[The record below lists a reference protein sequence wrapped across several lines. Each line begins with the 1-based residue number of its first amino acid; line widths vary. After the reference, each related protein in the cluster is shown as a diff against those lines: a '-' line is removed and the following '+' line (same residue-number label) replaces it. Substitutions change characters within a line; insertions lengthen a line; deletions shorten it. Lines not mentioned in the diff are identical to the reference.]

1 MTAPLHLDS
10 LFPSLDAI
18 PEQYR
23 PDAPIEQRD
32 YLVDGQLR
40 YWDGPLAPVRSPVFL
55 AEADGERQVI
65 LGSTPL
71 LDADAALAALD
82 AAVRAYDHGQGL
94 WPNLRVAERIQHVER
109 FLARMREQR
118 EAVVKLLMW
127 EIGKNL
133 KDSEKEFDRTCDY
146 IVDTIEAL
154 KELDRRSSRFE
165 LEQGTLGQIR
175 RVPLGVALCMG
186 PYNYPLNE
194 TFTTLIPALIMGN
207 TVVFKPAKFGVLL
220 IRPLLEAFRDSFPP
234 GVINVIYGRG
244 RETVSA
250 LMASGKV
257 DVFAFIGTHSGA
269 SDLKKLHPRPH
280 RLRAALGLDAK
291 NPGIVLPQVDLDN
304 AVSEAVTG
312 ALSFNGQRCTALKIL
327 FVHESVL
334 RPFLDKFSARL
345 ASLKPGMPWEPGVA
359 LTPLPEP
366 GKVDY
371 LEGLLNDALAKGAR
385 VVNAGGG
392 EHRQSFFYP
401 ALLSPVSPD
410 MRLYHEEQFGPLV
423 PVVPYRELDE
433 VIDYVL
439 RSDYGQQ
446 LSLFGND
453 PAQIGRL
460 VDAFANQVGRINVNA
475 QCQRGPDSYPF
486 NGRKNSAEGTL
497 SVHDALRVFSIRTLR
512 PATPRRTRPWSARSS
527 ATARRTSSPPTTSS
541 EAPVPLP
548 PGEGPAATSPTVRQA
563 AAAQQ
568 AAAPATPPARANPRN
583 QWPARVGTGCA
594 TARTPG

>member
-1 MTAPLHLDS
+1 MDRLLDS
-10 LFPSLDAI
+10 LFPAADDI
-18 PEQYR
+18 PEAWR
-23 PDAPIEQRD
+23 LGEPLEQRD
-32 YLVDGQLR
+32 YLVGGELR
-40 YWDGPLAPVRSPVFL
+40 RWSGPLATVRSPVWL
-55 AEADGERQVI
+55 KEGDGERQVI
-65 LGSTPL
+65 LGSAPL
-71 LDADAALAALD
+71 LDADTALTALD
-82 AAVRAYDHGQGL
+82 AAVQAYDKGRGT
-94 WPNLRVAERIQHVER
+94 WPTLRVAERIQHVES

-118 EAVVKLLMW
+118 TAVVKLLMW

-146 IVDTIEAL
+146 IVDTINAL
-154 KELDRRSSRFE
+154 KDLDRRSSRFE

-175 RVPLGVALCMG
+175 RAPLGVALCMG

-250 LMASGKV
+250 LMASGKI
-257 DVFAFIGTHSGA
+257 DVFAFIGTHKAA

-304 AVSEAVTG
+304 AVEEAITG

-327 FVHESVL
+327 FVHEDVVE
-334 RPFLDKFSARL
+334 PFLDRFQRKL
-345 ASLKPGMPWEPGVA
+345 AALKPGMPWEPGVA

-366 GKVDY
+366 GKIDY
-371 LEGLLNDALAKGAR
+371 LDGLVADATAKGAR
-385 VVNAGGG
+385 VLNEGGG
-392 EHRQSFFYP
+392 LSRGSFFYP
-401 ALLSPVSPD
+401 ALLYPVSAD
-410 MRLYHEEQFGPLV
+410 MRVYHEEQFGPLV
-423 PVVPYRELDE
+423 PVVPYRDLQT

-439 RSDYGQQ
+439 DSDYGQQ

-453 PAQIGRL
+453 PRTIGML
-460 VDAFANQVGRINVNA
+460 VDTFANQVGRINLNA
-475 QCQRGPDSYPF
+475 QCQRGPDTYPF

-497 SVHDALRVFSIRTLR
+497 SVHDALRVFSIRTLV
-512 PATPRRTRPWSARSS
+512 ATRF
-527 ATARRTSSPPTTSS
+527 
-541 EAPVPLP
+541 
-548 PGEGPAATSPTVRQA
+548 
-563 AAAQQ
+563 QQ
-568 AAAPATPPARANPRN
+568 ANKELISEIIRN
-583 QWPARVGTGCA
+583 RQSSFLT
-594 TARTPG
+594 TDYIF

>member
-1 MTAPLHLDS
+1 M
-10 LFPSLDAI
+10 
-18 PEQYR
+18 
-23 PDAPIEQRD
+23 
-32 YLVDGQLR
+32 
-40 YWDGPLAPVRSPVFL
+40 
-55 AEADGERQVI
+55 I

-269 SDLKKLHPRPH
+269 SDLKKLHPRP
-280 RLRAALGLDAK
+280 A
-291 NPGIVLPQVDLDN
+291 
-304 AVSEAVTG
+304 
-312 ALSFNGQRCTALKIL
+312 
-327 FVHESVL
+327 
-334 RPFLDKFSARL
+334 
-345 ASLKPGMPWEPGVA
+345 
-359 LTPLPEP
+359 
-366 GKVDY
+366 
-371 LEGLLNDALAKGAR
+371 
-385 VVNAGGG
+385 
-392 EHRQSFFYP
+392 
-401 ALLSPVSPD
+401 
-410 MRLYHEEQFGPLV
+410 
-423 PVVPYRELDE
+423 
-433 VIDYVL
+433 
-439 RSDYGQQ
+439 
-446 LSLFGND
+446 
-453 PAQIGRL
+453 
-460 VDAFANQVGRINVNA
+460 
-475 QCQRGPDSYPF
+475 
-486 NGRKNSAEGTL
+486 
-497 SVHDALRVFSIRTLR
+497 
-512 PATPRRTRPWSARSS
+512 
-527 ATARRTSSPPTTSS
+527 
-541 EAPVPLP
+541 
-548 PGEGPAATSPTVRQA
+548 
-563 AAAQQ
+563 
-568 AAAPATPPARANPRN
+568 PPARRPRPGREEPGYRPAAGRPG
-583 QWPARVGTGCA
+583 QRGERGGHRRAVLQRPALHRAEDPVQSTKACCDRSSTSSARAWPASSRACRGN
-594 TARTPG
+594 REWR

>member
-1 MTAPLHLDS
+1 MDHLLDS
-10 LFPSLDAI
+10 LFPAAGDVPTPWQLGE
-18 PEQYR
+18 PL
-23 PDAPIEQRD
+23 EQRD
-32 YLVDGQLR
+32 YLVHGELR
-40 YWDGPLAPVRSPVFL
+40 RWDGPLATVRSPVWL
-55 AEADGERQVI
+55 KEGDGERQVI
-65 LGSTPL
+65 LGSAPL
-71 LDADAALAALD
+71 LDADTALTALD
-82 AAVRAYDHGQGL
+82 AAVQAYDKGRGA
-94 WPNLRVAERIQHVER
+94 WPNMRVAERIQHVET

-118 EAVVKLLMW
+118 QAVVKLLMW

-146 IVDTIEAL
+146 IVDTINAL
-154 KELDRRSSRFE
+154 KDLDRRSSRFE

-175 RVPLGVALCMG
+175 RAPLGVALCMG

-257 DVFAFIGTHSGA
+257 DVFAFIGTHKAA

-304 AVSEAVTG
+304 AVEEAVTG

-327 FVHESVL
+327 FVHEDVVE
-334 RPFLDKFSARL
+334 PFLDKFQRKL
-345 ASLKPGMPWEPGVA
+345 AALKPGMPWEPGVA

-371 LEGLLNDALAKGAR
+371 LDALVADATAKGAR
-385 VVNAGGG
+385 VVNEGGG
-392 EHRQSFFYP
+392 HSRGSFFYP
-401 ALLSPVSPD
+401 ALLYPVTRD
-410 MRLYHEEQFGPLV
+410 MRVYHEEQFGPVV
-423 PVVPYRELDE
+423 PVVPYRDLQT

-439 RSDYGQQ
+439 DSDFGQQ

-453 PAQIGRL
+453 PKTIGRL
-460 VDAFANQVGRINVNA
+460 VDIFANQVGRINLNA
-475 QCQRGPDSYPF
+475 QCQRGPDTYPF

-497 SVHDALRVFSIRTLR
+497 SVHDALRVFSIRTLV
-512 PATPRRTRPWSARSS
+512 ATRFQEANKELISEIIRNRQSTFL
-527 ATARRTSSPPTTSS
+527 TTDYIF
-541 EAPVPLP
+541 
-548 PGEGPAATSPTVRQA
+548 
-563 AAAQQ
+563 
-568 AAAPATPPARANPRN
+568 
-583 QWPARVGTGCA
+583 
-594 TARTPG
+594 

>member
-1 MTAPLHLDS
+1 MDRLLDS
-10 LFPSLDAI
+10 LFPTADSI
-18 PEQYR
+18 PETWR
-23 PDAPIEQRD
+23 LGGPLEQRE
-32 YLVDGQLR
+32 YLVNGQLR
-40 YWDGPLAPVRSPVFL
+40 RWEGPLATVRSPVWL
-55 AEADGERQVI
+55 KQGDEEQQVI
-65 LGSTPL
+65 LGSAPL
-71 LDADAALAALD
+71 LDADTALTALD
-82 AAVRAYDHGQGL
+82 AAVQAYDKGRGA
-94 WPNLRVAERIQHVER
+94 WPNMRVAERIQHVET

-118 EAVVKLLMW
+118 QAVVKLLMW

-146 IVDTIEAL
+146 IVDTINAL
-154 KELDRRSSRFE
+154 KDLDRRSSRFE

-175 RVPLGVALCMG
+175 RAPLGVALCMG

-257 DVFAFIGTHSGA
+257 DVFAFIGTHKAA

-304 AVSEAVTG
+304 AVEEAVTG

-327 FVHESVL
+327 FVHEDVVEA
-334 RPFLDKFSARL
+334 FLDKFQRKL
-345 ASLKPGMPWEPGVA
+345 AALKPGMPWEPGVA

-366 GKVDY
+366 GKIDY
-371 LEGLLNDALAKGAR
+371 LDGLVADARAKGAQ
-385 VVNAGGG
+385 VLNEGGG
-392 EHRQSFFYP
+392 HSRGSFFFP
-401 ALLSPVSPD
+401 ALLYPVNHS
-410 MRLYHEEQFGPLV
+410 MRVYHEEQFGPLV
-423 PVVPYRELDE
+423 PVVPYRDLQT

-439 RSDYGQQ
+439 DSDYGQQ

-453 PAQIGRL
+453 PQTIGSL
-460 VDAFANQVGRINVNA
+460 VDIFANQVGRININA
-475 QCQRGPDSYPF
+475 QCQRGPDTYPF

-497 SVHDALRVFSIRTLR
+497 SVDDALRVFSIRTQV
-512 PATPRRTRPWSARSS
+512 ATRFQDANKELISDIIRNRQSS
-527 ATARRTSSPPTTSS
+527 FLTTDYIF
-541 EAPVPLP
+541 
-548 PGEGPAATSPTVRQA
+548 
-563 AAAQQ
+563 
-568 AAAPATPPARANPRN
+568 
-583 QWPARVGTGCA
+583 
-594 TARTPG
+594 

>member
-1 MTAPLHLDS
+1 MDRLLDS
-10 LFPSLDAI
+10 LFPSAENI
-18 PEQYR
+18 PETWR
-23 PDAPIEQRD
+23 LGAPLEQRD
-32 YLVDGQLR
+32 YLVNGELR
-40 YWDGPLAPVRSPVFL
+40 RWDGPLATVRSPVWL
-55 AEADGERQVI
+55 KEGNEEHQVI
-65 LGSTPL
+65 LGSAPL
-71 LDADAALAALD
+71 LDADTALTALD
-82 AAVRAYDHGQGL
+82 AAVQAYDKGRGA
-94 WPNLRVAERIQHVER
+94 WPNMRVAERIQHVET

-118 EAVVKLLMW
+118 QAVVKLLMW

-146 IVDTIEAL
+146 IVDTINAL
-154 KELDRRSSRFE
+154 KDLDRRSSRFE

-175 RVPLGVALCMG
+175 RAPLGVALCMG

-250 LMASGKV
+250 LMASGNI
-257 DVFAFIGTHSGA
+257 DIFAFIGTHKAA

-304 AVSEAVTG
+304 AVEEAVTG

-327 FVHESVL
+327 FVHEDVVDS
-334 RPFLDKFSARL
+334 FLDKFQRKL
-345 ASLKPGMPWEPGVA
+345 AALKPGMPWEPGVA

-371 LEGLLNDALAKGAR
+371 LDGLVADATAKGAR
-385 VVNAGGG
+385 VLNEGGG
-392 EHRQSFFYP
+392 QSRGSFFYP
-401 ALLSPVSPD
+401 ALLYPVSHE
-410 MRLYHEEQFGPLV
+410 MRVYHEEQFGPLV
-423 PVVPYRELDE
+423 PVVPYRDLQT

-439 RSDYGQQ
+439 GSDYGQQ

-453 PAQIGRL
+453 PATIGSL
-460 VDAFANQVGRINVNA
+460 VDTFANQVGRININA
-475 QCQRGPDSYPF
+475 QCQRGPDTYPF

-497 SVHDALRVFSIRTLR
+497 SVHDALRVFSIRTLV
-512 PATPRRTRPWSARSS
+512 ATRFQEANKELISEIIRNRQSS
-527 ATARRTSSPPTTSS
+527 FLTTDYIF
-541 EAPVPLP
+541 
-548 PGEGPAATSPTVRQA
+548 
-563 AAAQQ
+563 
-568 AAAPATPPARANPRN
+568 
-583 QWPARVGTGCA
+583 
-594 TARTPG
+594 

>member
-1 MTAPLHLDS
+1 MDRLLDS
-10 LFPSLDAI
+10 LFPSAENI
-18 PEQYR
+18 PETWR
-23 PDAPIEQRD
+23 LGAPLEQRD
-32 YLVDGQLR
+32 YLVNGELKR
-40 YWDGPLAPVRSPVFL
+40 WDGPLATVRSPVWL
-55 AEADGERQVI
+55 REGTEERQVL
-65 LGSTPL
+65 LGSAPL
-71 LDADAALAALD
+71 LDAETALTALD
-82 AAVRAYDHGQGL
+82 AAVQAYDKGRGA
-94 WPNLRVAERIQHVER
+94 WPNMRVAERIQHVET

-118 EAVVKLLMW
+118 QGVVKLLMW

-146 IVDTIEAL
+146 IVDTINAL
-154 KELDRRSSRFE
+154 KDLDRRSSRFE

-175 RVPLGVALCMG
+175 RAPLGVALCMG
-186 PYNYPLNE
+186 PFNYPLNE

-257 DVFAFIGTHSGA
+257 DVFAFIGTHKAA

-304 AVSEAVTG
+304 AVEEAVTG

-327 FVHESVL
+327 FVHEDVVEA
-334 RPFLDKFSARL
+334 FLDKFQRKL
-345 ASLKPGMPWEPGVA
+345 AALKPGMPWEPGVA

-371 LEGLLNDALAKGAR
+371 LDGLVADAKAKGAQ
-385 VVNAGGG
+385 VLNEGGG
-392 EHRQSFFYP
+392 HSRGSFFYP
-401 ALLSPVSPD
+401 ALLYPVNHD
-410 MRLYHEEQFGPLV
+410 MRVYHEEQFGPLV
-423 PVVPYRELDE
+423 PVVPYRDLQT

-439 RSDYGQQ
+439 DSDYGQQ

-453 PAQIGRL
+453 PATIGSL
-460 VDAFANQVGRINVNA
+460 VDTFANQVGRININA
-475 QCQRGPDSYPF
+475 QCQRGPDTYPF

-497 SVHDALRVFSIRTLR
+497 SVHDALRVFSIRTLV
-512 PATPRRTRPWSARSS
+512 ATRFQEANKALISEIIRNRQSS
-527 ATARRTSSPPTTSS
+527 FLTTDYIF
-541 EAPVPLP
+541 
-548 PGEGPAATSPTVRQA
+548 
-563 AAAQQ
+563 
-568 AAAPATPPARANPRN
+568 
-583 QWPARVGTGCA
+583 
-594 TARTPG
+594 

>member
-1 MTAPLHLDS
+1 
-10 LFPSLDAI
+10 
-18 PEQYR
+18 
-23 PDAPIEQRD
+23 
-32 YLVDGQLR
+32 
-40 YWDGPLAPVRSPVFL
+40 
-55 AEADGERQVI
+55 
-65 LGSTPL
+65 
-71 LDADAALAALD
+71 
-82 AAVRAYDHGQGL
+82 
-94 WPNLRVAERIQHVER
+94 
-109 FLARMREQR
+109 
-118 EAVVKLLMW
+118 MW

-154 KELDRRSSRFE
+154 KQLDRRSSRFE

-234 GVINVIYGRG
+234 GVINIIYGRG

-250 LMASGKV
+250 LMASGKI
-257 DVFAFIGTHSGA
+257 DVFAFIGTHKGA

-304 AVSEAVTG
+304 AVSEAITG

-327 FVHESVL
+327 FVHEDVL
-334 RPFLDKFSARL
+334 EPFLAKFSTRL
-345 ASLKPGMPWEPGVA
+345 AALKPGMPWEEGVA

-366 GKVDY
+366 GKV
-371 LEGLLNDALAKGAR
+371 EFLNDLLADATAKGAR

-392 EHRQSFFYP
+392 THRQSFFYP
-401 ALLSPVSPD
+401 ALLSPVTPQ

-423 PVVPYRELDE
+423 PVVPYRELEE

-439 RSDYGQQ
+439 QSDYGQQ
-446 LSLFGND
+446 LSIFGND
-453 PAQIGRL
+453 AGQVSQL
-460 VDAFANQVGRINVNA
+460 VDAFVNQVGRININA
-475 QCQRGPDSYPF
+475 QCQRGPDSFPF

-497 SVHDALRVFSIRTLR
+497 SVHDALRVFSIRTLV
-512 PATPRRTRPWSARSS
+512 ATKFQPDNKELI
-527 ATARRTSSPPTTSS
+527 S
-541 EAPVPLP
+541 EIIRN
-548 PGEGPAATSPTVRQA
+548 RQSGFLS
-563 AAAQQ
+563 
-568 AAAPATPPARANPRN
+568 TDYIF
-583 QWPARVGTGCA
+583 
-594 TARTPG
+594 

>member
-1 MTAPLHLDS
+1 MDRLLDS
-10 LFPSLDAI
+10 LFPTPEAI
-18 PEQYR
+18 PAQWRLGE
-23 PDAPIEQRD
+23 PLEQRD
-32 YLVDGQLR
+32 YLVAGELR
-40 YWDGPLAPVRSPVFL
+40 RWDGPLATVRSPVWL
-55 AEADGERQVI
+55 KDGDGERQVI
-65 LGSTPL
+65 LGSAPL
-71 LDADAALAALD
+71 LDADTALSALD
-82 AAVRAYDHGQGL
+82 AAVQAYDKGRGA
-94 WPNLRVAERIQHVER
+94 WPTMRVAERIQHVES

-146 IVDTIEAL
+146 IVDTINAL
-154 KELDRRSSRFE
+154 KDLDRRSSRFE

-175 RVPLGVALCMG
+175 RAPLGVALCMG

-220 IRPLLEAFRDSFPP
+220 IRPLLEAFRDSFPA

-257 DVFAFIGTHSGA
+257 DVFAFIGTHKAA

-304 AVSEAVTG
+304 AVEEAVTG

-327 FVHESVL
+327 FVHEDVVEA
-334 RPFLDKFSARL
+334 FLDKFQRKL
-345 ASLKPGMPWEPGVA
+345 AALKPGMPWEPGVA

-366 GKVDY
+366 GKLDY
-371 LEGLLNDALAKGAR
+371 LDGLVADATAKGAR
-385 VVNAGGG
+385 VLNEGGG
-392 EHRQSFFYP
+392 QSRGSFFYP
-401 ALLSPVSPD
+401 ALLYPVSQD
-410 MRLYHEEQFGPLV
+410 MRVYHEEQFGPLV
-423 PVVPYRELDE
+423 PVVPYRDLQT

-439 RSDYGQQ
+439 DSDYGQQ

-453 PAQIGRL
+453 PATIGAL
-460 VDAFANQVGRINVNA
+460 VDTFANQVGRINLNA
-475 QCQRGPDSYPF
+475 QCQRGPDTYPF

-497 SVHDALRVFSIRTLR
+497 SVHDALRVFSIRTLV
-512 PATPRRTRPWSARSS
+512 ATKFQEANKELISEIIRNRQSS
-527 ATARRTSSPPTTSS
+527 FLTTDYIF
-541 EAPVPLP
+541 
-548 PGEGPAATSPTVRQA
+548 
-563 AAAQQ
+563 
-568 AAAPATPPARANPRN
+568 
-583 QWPARVGTGCA
+583 
-594 TARTPG
+594 

>member
-1 MTAPLHLDS
+1 MDRLLDS
-10 LFPSLDAI
+10 LFPTADSI
-18 PEQYR
+18 PETWR
-23 PDAPIEQRD
+23 LGGPLEQRE
-32 YLVDGQLR
+32 YLVNGQLR
-40 YWDGPLAPVRSPVFL
+40 RWEGPLATVRSPVWL
-55 AEADGERQVI
+55 KQGDEEQQVI
-65 LGSTPL
+65 LGSAPL
-71 LDADAALAALD
+71 LDADTALTALD
-82 AAVRAYDHGQGL
+82 AAVQAYDKGRGA
-94 WPNLRVAERIQHVER
+94 WPNMRVAERIQHVET

-118 EAVVKLLMW
+118 QAVVKLLMW

-146 IVDTIEAL
+146 IVDTINAL
-154 KELDRRSSRFE
+154 KDLDRRSSRFE

-175 RVPLGVALCMG
+175 RAPLGVALCMG

-257 DVFAFIGTHSGA
+257 DVFAFIGTHKAA

-304 AVSEAVTG
+304 AVEEAVTG

-327 FVHESVL
+327 FVHEDVVEA
-334 RPFLDKFSARL
+334 FLDMFQRKL
-345 ASLKPGMPWEPGVA
+345 AALKPGMPWEPGVA

-371 LEGLLNDALAKGAR
+371 LDGLVADARAKGAQ
-385 VVNAGGG
+385 VLNEGGG
-392 EHRQSFFYP
+392 HSRGSFFFP
-401 ALLSPVSPD
+401 ALLYPVNHS
-410 MRLYHEEQFGPLV
+410 MRVYHEEQFGPLV
-423 PVVPYRELDE
+423 PVVPYRDLQT

-439 RSDYGQQ
+439 DSDYGQQ

-453 PAQIGRL
+453 PQTIGSL
-460 VDAFANQVGRINVNA
+460 VDIFANQVGRININA
-475 QCQRGPDSYPF
+475 QCQRGPDTYPF

-497 SVHDALRVFSIRTLR
+497 SVDDALRVFSIRTLV
-512 PATPRRTRPWSARSS
+512 ATRFQDANKELISDIIRNRQSS
-527 ATARRTSSPPTTSS
+527 FLTTDYIF
-541 EAPVPLP
+541 
-548 PGEGPAATSPTVRQA
+548 
-563 AAAQQ
+563 
-568 AAAPATPPARANPRN
+568 
-583 QWPARVGTGCA
+583 
-594 TARTPG
+594 

>member
-1 MTAPLHLDS
+1 MDHLLDS
-10 LFPSLDAI
+10 LFPAAGNI
-18 PEQYR
+18 PENWR
-23 PDAPIEQRD
+23 LDSPLEQRD
-32 YLVDGQLR
+32 YLVNGELR
-40 YWDGPLAPVRSPVFL
+40 RWDGPLATVRSPVWL
-55 AEADGERQVI
+55 KEADSERQVV
-65 LGSTPL
+65 LGSAPL
-71 LDADAALAALD
+71 LDADTALTALD
-82 AAVRAYDHGQGL
+82 AAVNAYDKGRGA
-94 WPNLRVAERIQHVER
+94 WPNMRVAERIQHVET

-118 EAVVKLLMW
+118 TAVVKLLMW

-146 IVDTIEAL
+146 IVDTINAL
-154 KELDRRSSRFE
+154 KDLDRRSSRFE

-175 RVPLGVALCMG
+175 RAPLGVALCMG

-257 DVFAFIGTHSGA
+257 DVFAFIGTHKAA

-304 AVSEAVTG
+304 AVEEAVTG

-327 FVHESVL
+327 FVHEDVVEA
-334 RPFLDKFSARL
+334 FLDKFQRKL
-345 ASLKPGMPWEPGVA
+345 AALKPGMPWEPGVA
-359 LTPLPEP
+359 LTPLPEQ

-371 LEGLLNDALAKGAR
+371 LDQLVADATAKGAR
-385 VVNAGGG
+385 VLNEGGG
-392 EHRQSFFYP
+392 QSRGSFFYP
-401 ALLSPVSPD
+401 ALLYPVNRD
-410 MRLYHEEQFGPLV
+410 MRVYHEEQFGPVV
-423 PVVPYRELDE
+423 PVVPYRDLQT

-439 RSDYGQQ
+439 DSDYGQQ

-453 PAQIGRL
+453 PATIGSL
-460 VDAFANQVGRINVNA
+460 VDIFANQVGRINLNA
-475 QCQRGPDSYPF
+475 QCQRGPDTYPF

-497 SVHDALRVFSIRTLR
+497 SVHDALRVFSIRTLV
-512 PATPRRTRPWSARSS
+512 ATRFQEANKELISEIIRNRQSS
-527 ATARRTSSPPTTSS
+527 FLTTDYIF
-541 EAPVPLP
+541 
-548 PGEGPAATSPTVRQA
+548 
-563 AAAQQ
+563 
-568 AAAPATPPARANPRN
+568 
-583 QWPARVGTGCA
+583 
-594 TARTPG
+594 

>member
-1 MTAPLHLDS
+1 MDRLLDS
-10 LFPSLDAI
+10 LFPSAEDI
-18 PEQYR
+18 PETWR
-23 PDAPIEQRD
+23 LEAPLEQRD
-32 YLVDGQLR
+32 YLVNGELR
-40 YWDGPLAPVRSPVFL
+40 RWDGPLATVRSPVWL
-55 AEADGERQVI
+55 KEGDDEHQVV
-65 LGSTPL
+65 LGSAPL
-71 LDADAALAALD
+71 LDADTALTALD
-82 AAVRAYDHGQGL
+82 AAVQAYDKGRGA
-94 WPNLRVAERIQHVER
+94 WPNMRVAERIQHVET

-118 EAVVKLLMW
+118 QAVVKLLMW

-146 IVDTIEAL
+146 IVDTINAL
-154 KELDRRSSRFE
+154 KDLDRRSSRFE

-175 RVPLGVALCMG
+175 RAPLGVALCMG

-257 DVFAFIGTHSGA
+257 DVFAFIGTHKAA

-304 AVSEAVTG
+304 AVEEAVTG

-327 FVHESVL
+327 FVHEDVVDA
-334 RPFLDKFSARL
+334 FLDKFQRKL
-345 ASLKPGMPWEPGVA
+345 AALKPGMPWEPGVA

-371 LEGLLNDALAKGAR
+371 LDGLVADATAKGAR
-385 VVNAGGG
+385 VLNERGGHSRG
-392 EHRQSFFYP
+392 SFFYP
-401 ALLSPVSPD
+401 AVLYPVKSD
-410 MRLYHEEQFGPLV
+410 MRVYHEEQFGPLV
-423 PVVPYRELDE
+423 PVVPYRDLQT

-439 RSDYGQQ
+439 DSDYGQQ

-453 PAQIGRL
+453 PATIGSL
-460 VDAFANQVGRINVNA
+460 VDIFANQVGRININA
-475 QCQRGPDSYPF
+475 QCQRGPDTYPF

-497 SVHDALRVFSIRTLR
+497 SVHDALRVFSIRTLV
-512 PATPRRTRPWSARSS
+512 ATRFQEANKELISEIIRNRQSTFL
-527 ATARRTSSPPTTSS
+527 TTDYIF
-541 EAPVPLP
+541 
-548 PGEGPAATSPTVRQA
+548 
-563 AAAQQ
+563 
-568 AAAPATPPARANPRN
+568 
-583 QWPARVGTGCA
+583 
-594 TARTPG
+594 

>member
-1 MTAPLHLDS
+1 MTTASQLES
-10 LFPSLDAI
+10 LFPSVDAI
-18 PEQYR
+18 PERYR
-23 PDAPIEQRD
+23 LGAPIEQRE
-32 YLVDGQLR
+32 YLVNGALR
-40 YWDGPLAPVRSPVFL
+40 RWEGPLATVRSPVFL
-55 AEADGERQVI
+55 ATEQGDEQVV

-71 LDADAALAALD
+71 LDAEAALEALD
-82 AAVRAYDHGQGL
+82 AAVAAYDHGRGL
-94 WPNLRVAERIQHVER
+94 WPTLRVAERIQYVEG

-118 EAVVKLLMW
+118 DSVVRLLMW

-146 IVDTIEAL
+146 IVDTIQAL

-234 GVINVIYGRG
+234 GVINIIYGRG
-244 RETVSA
+244 RQTVSA
-250 LMASGKV
+250 LMASGKI
-257 DVFAFIGTHSGA
+257 DVFAFIGTHKGA

-304 AVSEAVTG
+304 AVSEAITG

-327 FVHESVL
+327 FVHEEVL
-334 RPFLDKFSARL
+334 EPLLAKFSAKL
-345 ASLKPGMPWEPGVA
+345 AALKPGMPWDDGVA

-366 GKVDY
+366 GKVEF
-371 LEGLLNDALAKGAR
+371 LNGLLADALAKGAR
-385 VVNAGGG
+385 VVNPGGG
-392 EHRQSFFYP
+392 AHRQSFFYP
-401 ALLSPVSPD
+401 ALLSPVTPA
-410 MRLYHEEQFGPLV
+410 MRVYHEEQFGPLV
-423 PVVPYRELDE
+423 PVVPFRELEE

-439 RSDYGQQ
+439 QSDYGQQ
-446 LSLFGND
+446 LSIFGND
-453 PAQIGRL
+453 PEQVGRL
-460 VDAFANQVGRINVNA
+460 VDAFVNQVGRININA
-475 QCQRGPDSYPF
+475 QCQRGPDSFPF

-497 SVHDALRVFSIRTLR
+497 SVYDALRVFSIRTLV
-512 PATPRRTRPWSARSS
+512 ATRFQPDNKELISDIIRNRQSS
-527 ATARRTSSPPTTSS
+527 FISTDYIF
-541 EAPVPLP
+541 
-548 PGEGPAATSPTVRQA
+548 
-563 AAAQQ
+563 
-568 AAAPATPPARANPRN
+568 
-583 QWPARVGTGCA
+583 
-594 TARTPG
+594 